1 MYSRYVNH
9 DEYDDDEEY
18 NEDLSARITA
28 SSHLTYDKIHYLENY
43 DYVVGPKADGERML
57 LWGGKKSKH
66 LYLISP
72 AQLHTV
78 NDGNDVS
85 LMETFEYL

>member
-1 MYSRYVNH
+1 M
-9 DEYDDDEEY
+9 
-18 NEDLSARITA
+18 SARITA

-72 AQLHTV
+72 AQLYGR
-78 NDGNDVS
+78 NFGYMVS
-85 LMETFEYL
+85 LLKTVEYL

>member
-1 MYSRYVNH
+1 MFRWGDDS
-9 DEYDDDEEY
+9 DDDEED
-18 NEDLSARITA
+18 NEGLLAHISA
-28 SSHLTYDKIHYLENY
+28 SSHLTYDRIHCLENY

-72 AQLHTV
+72 AQLYGR
-78 NDGNDVS
+78 NFGYMVS
-85 LMETFEYL
+85 LLKTVEYL